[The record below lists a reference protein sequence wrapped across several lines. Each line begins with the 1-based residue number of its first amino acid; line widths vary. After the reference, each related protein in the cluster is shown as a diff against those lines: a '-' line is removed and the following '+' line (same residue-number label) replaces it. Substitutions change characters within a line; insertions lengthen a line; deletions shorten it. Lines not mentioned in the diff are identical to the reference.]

1 MNPLMNRM
9 RLGDMLMAHRLITEE
24 QLARALQMQGERGE
38 PLGTVLVES
47 GLITEE
53 LLVMALAAQKGV
65 PAWDLEKEPPSLE
78 AITKVPGN
86 LCTRYQLLPV
96 QIRGDLLLLAMRDPS
111 DLDAI
116 DHLRTATN
124 MRIEPVY
131 ASEDRL
137 LRAIEQM
144 HGRAPTTGNNMDALV
159 NRAMNE
165 MRSDGFLAKMH
176 AHEELSEEDMR
187 PVVVLVNQVISDAI
201 RMRASDIHIEPRFQQ
216 VDIRF
221 RIDGE
226 LTKVREIPC
235 ELMPMVITRI
245 KIMAELDIVEF
256 RVPQDGR
263 ITVTIDNR
271 TVDLRVSVLPNYH
284 GQRIVLRVLDKSIAL
299 KKVDEMGFSPHNL
312 GLFRTLI
319 QKPYGLILVTGP
331 TGSGKTTTL
340 YGALGELKRISNNIM
355 TCEDPVE
362 YDIEGINQSQ
372 VHDKVGLTF
381 ASQLR
386 AILRQDPDIVLVGEI
401 RDQETAQTAIRAAL
415 TGHLVLSTLHC
426 NDAPSAV
433 PRLLDMGIDP
443 YLLSTSLIGVMAQR
457 LLRKVCPHCKT
468 KVSPTEDELAVI
480 HGYLGQVS
488 TPHLHRSKG
497 CERCSGT
504 GFAGRIGVH
513 EILPVTGDV
522 SKKIAACAPV
532 DTVREVGTRYGYRTI
547 QQDALDRV
555 VEGSTTFHEA
565 DRFIYFDSFRSAEEF
580 NLRVA

>member
-1 MNPLMNRM
+1 MNRM
-9 RLGDMLMAHRLITEE
+9 RLGDMLMAHRLITHD
-24 QLARALQMQGERGE
+24 QLERALQMQEERGE
-38 PLGTVLVES
+38 PLGTVLIES

-65 PAWDLEKEPPSLE
+65 PAWDLEQEPPSLE
-78 AITKVPGN
+78 ALTKVPGS

-96 QIRGDLLLLAMRDPS
+96 QVRGDLLLVAMREPT
-111 DLDAI
+111 DLDVI
-116 DHLRTATN
+116 DHLRTATH

-137 LRAIEQM
+137 VRCIEQM
-144 HGRAPTTGNNMDALV
+144 HGRATSTGNSMDALV

-165 MRSDGFLAKMH
+165 MRSDGSIGKGH

-226 LTKVREIPC
+226 LTKVREIPS

-245 KIMAELDIVEF
+245 KIMAQLDIVEF
-256 RVPQDGR
+256 RIPQDGR
-263 ITVTIDNR
+263 ITVNIDNR

-299 KKVDEMGFSPHNL
+299 KKLDEMGFSSHNL
-312 GLFRTLI
+312 CLFRTLI

-340 YGALGELKRISNNIM
+340 YGALSELKRISNNIM

-372 VHDKVGLTF
+372 VHEKVGLTF

-468 KVSPTEDELAVI
+468 KVEPTEQELAVI
-480 HGYLGQVS
+480 HGYLGSV
-488 TPHLHRSKG
+488 TVPHLAKSRG
-497 CERCSGT
+497 CDRCGGT

-513 EILPVTGDV
+513 EILPVAGDV
-522 SKKIAACAPV
+522 SKKIATCAPV

-555 VEGSTTFHEA
+555 VECSTTFHEA
-565 DRFIYFDSFRSAEEF
+565 DRFIYFDSFAATEDYG
-580 NLRVA
+580 LRVA